1 MHCVLV
7 DERPVIS
14 DNASAGNTSETD
26 NNEIKAWSDKRQMK
40 TIARRARRKIVRPIL
55 LKKRNIRDMIRTL
68 EPSKKEQNIK

>member
-1 MHCVLV
+1 MLV

-40 TIARRARRKIVRPIL
+40 TIARRARRKIVRPIRCVL
-55 LKKRNIRDMIRTL
+55 LKKRNTRDMIRTL
-68 EPSKKEQNIK
+68 EPLKKEQNIK